1 MIAYCIR
8 RTLVAIPMLWGAV
21 TLVFVSVRL
30 IPGDPITAMLFKR
43 PATTQDIARL
53 RAFYGLNKP
62 LPEQYWDFLTK
73 LVHLDFGRS
82 IQSDQPVWGQIMA
95 RLPYTVELAV
105 AGMVLATVIGLIT
118 GVVSARW
125 NRTKRGTALTALAVL
140 GISIPD
146 FWLGTMLALVFGV
159 KLGWLP
165 VATAGGWKTLVL
177 PATTLAIGIA
187 AVQTRLIRTSLVDV
201 LHMDYIRTARAKGL
215 RERAVVHRHALRNAM
230 IPVITILGLT
240 VANLLGGVVIIE
252 NVFGWP
258 GIGTYAVDAVGSRD
272 FPAIQATTF
281 LFALIIIVANLL
293 VDLSYGFLDPRIR
306 YS

>member
-1 MIAYCIR
+1 
-8 RTLVAIPMLWGAV
+8 
-21 TLVFVSVRL
+21 
-30 IPGDPITAMLFKR
+30 
-43 PATTQDIARL
+43 
-53 RAFYGLNKP
+53 
-62 LPEQYWDFLTK
+62 
-73 LVHLDFGRS
+73 
-82 IQSDQPVWGQIMA
+82 
-95 RLPYTVELAV
+95 
-105 AGMVLATVIGLIT
+105 VLATVIGLIT

-215 RERAVVHRHALRNAM
+215 RERAVVYKHALRNAM

>member
-1 MIAYCIR
+1 
-8 RTLVAIPMLWGAV
+8 
-21 TLVFVSVRL
+21 
-30 IPGDPITAMLFKR
+30 
-43 PATTQDIARL
+43 
-53 RAFYGLNKP
+53 
-62 LPEQYWDFLTK
+62 
-73 LVHLDFGRS
+73 
-82 IQSDQPVWGQIMA
+82 
-95 RLPYTVELAV
+95 
-105 AGMVLATVIGLIT
+105 
-118 GVVSARW
+118 
-125 NRTKRGTALTALAVL
+125 VL

-146 FWLGTMLALVFGV
+146 FWLGTMLALIFGV

-165 VATAGGWKTLVL
+165 VATASGWKSIIL
-177 PATTLAIGIA
+177 PAATLAIGIA

-215 RERAVVHRHALRNAM
+215 RERAVLYKHALRNAM
-230 IPVITILGLT
+230 IPVITIIGIT

-258 GIGTYAVDAVGSRD
+258 GLGTYAVDAVSVRD

-281 LFALIIIVANLL
+281 LFAVIVIGANLL